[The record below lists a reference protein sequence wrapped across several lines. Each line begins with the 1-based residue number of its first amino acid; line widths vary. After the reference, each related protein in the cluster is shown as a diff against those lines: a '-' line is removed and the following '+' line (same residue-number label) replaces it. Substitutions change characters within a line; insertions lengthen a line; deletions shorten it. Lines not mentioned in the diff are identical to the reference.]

1 MHHYDSAN
9 IKLNIPNINKEESW
23 SRNEEYKNWGNFNVF
38 CFKEGKPKYLIS
50 NGTSHLN
57 LVYICVYYLI
67 VQIFFVGM
75 LVLDQI
81 AIEELSFKILAR
93 LLFFLVGNGFYY
105 KLITTD
111 MGIMSIGDPIINLTE
126 MSQFSK

>member
-1 MHHYDSAN
+1 M
-9 IKLNIPNINKEESW
+9 
-23 SRNEEYKNWGNFNVF
+23 
-38 CFKEGKPKYLIS
+38 
-50 NGTSHLN
+50 
-57 LVYICVYYLI
+57 
-67 VQIFFVGM
+67 QIFFVGM